1 MNIYVAEEQ
10 EKNNNR
16 SQEVKASDIAVM
28 TVDLTEG
35 LRKLG
40 GAVQSEADKY
50 AGKSYFPY
58 VTPYSQTNTGFMPA
72 PEPNDRVALY
82 FPSENETHALVMGA
96 VNNNGNGRFTNPDK
110 RNFTLGPSQAAKG
123 GTPANEGKPM
133 YNFTLDSEK
142 FIVNVGNLISL
153 TSNGTAQMTAKS
165 NIDLTSTDAIATLRG
180 KSYVKAIAI
189 ENAELMAK
197 NVNVGLGEGGK
208 ANQTKIKGTKLV
220 EIDSEQNL
228 SATGK
233 VTASVTATE
242 GDATFSGKRTGI
254 GIGKVDSTQTV
265 VAGTEVDVN

>member
-1 MNIYVAEEQ
+1 
-10 EKNNNR
+10 
-16 SQEVKASDIAVM
+16 
-28 TVDLTEG
+28 
-35 LRKLG
+35 
-40 GAVQSEADKY
+40 
-50 AGKSYFPY
+50 
-58 VTPYSQTNTGFMPA
+58 MPA
-72 PEPNDRVALY
+72 PEPNDRIALY
-82 FPSENETHALVMGA
+82 FASENETHALVMGA
-96 VNNNGNGRFTNPDK
+96 VNNDGNGRFTNPDK

-208 ANQTKIKGTKLV
+208 ANQTKIK
-220 EIDSEQNL
+220 EI
-228 SATGK
+228 K
-233 VTASVTATE
+233 TAL
-242 GDATFSGKRTGI
+242 K
-254 GIGKVDSTQTV
+254 TQMR
-265 VAGTEVDVN
+265 